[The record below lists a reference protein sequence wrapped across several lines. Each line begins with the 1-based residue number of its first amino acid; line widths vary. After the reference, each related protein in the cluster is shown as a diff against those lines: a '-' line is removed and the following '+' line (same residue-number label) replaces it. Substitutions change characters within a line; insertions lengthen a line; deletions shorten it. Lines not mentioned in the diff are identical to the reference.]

1 MRIPSV
7 GGGWPI
13 KCPSVQR
20 IVTTVRLGLCAAVL
34 AAAGSVAGFAQTPGE
49 DPGPGRSSGL
59 QAQRIVE
66 AKCATCHGT
75 DGNSSDPQFPKLA
88 GQNGTY
94 LYSQLWAFKEG
105 TRKSDVMSAIVT
117 TLSDADMADA
127 ARFYSRQQLKPD
139 TIRNQRLAT
148 IGERIFFAGMPA
160 CAMCHGP
167 GRQRGMPMMGHMPMM
182 GMMGSGSAPKLNG
195 QHAAYIVDQLDRFTA
210 GERQGT
216 VMNEIAAS
224 LSEQEKKAVAEFL
237 SGLR

>member
-1 MRIPSV
+1 MKILSVSGRPSN
-7 GGGWPI
+7 
-13 KCPSVQR
+13 QR
-20 IVTTVRLGLCAAVL
+20 IVTTMRLGLCAILL
-34 AAAGSVAGFAQTPGE
+34 AAAGSVTGFAQTPGE
-49 DPGPGRSSGL
+49 DPGSGRSDGL
-59 QAQRIVE
+59 QAPRIVE
-66 AKCATCHGT
+66 AKCASCHGS
-75 DGNSSDPQFPKLA
+75 DGNSPDPQFPKLA

-105 TRKSDVMSAIVT
+105 MRRSDVMSEIVT

-127 ARFYSRQQLKPD
+127 ARFYSRQQIKPD
-139 TIRNQRLAT
+139 TVKDHRLAT

-160 CAMCHGP
+160 CVMCHGP
-167 GRQRGMPMMGHMPMM
+167 GGQRGMTMMGHMSMM
-182 GMMGSGSAPKLNG
+182 GMMGMMGPGSVPKLNG
-195 QHAAYIVDQLDRFTA
+195 QHAAYVVDQLNRFAA